1 MACKNDYRNPL
12 TLNKIRHLKN
22 LLTDVYTATYG
33 GNADSVDIV
42 IRATPRIEISS
53 VDEICQLMESGVVSQ
68 QNAMDLSNMIF
79 GIDLKQGIGKD
90 ANAGNIGSSMFMTPK
105 NKTDMVSAEAQM
117 RSSMMKKPPSSKKN

>member
-1 MACKNDYRNPL
+1 
-12 TLNKIRHLKN
+12 LKN